1 MIISPDEVLK
11 IALAEEGYLEKSKT
25 AYALN
30 KDIIYDK
37 NAGAGSDNIT
47 KFGYEM
53 HKIEPKVMDF
63 PAAWCFA
70 EGTFVLTDCGYKS
83 IEELRVGDKVLNANG
98 DSFNEV
104 TDIATRVKSV
114 RKLSAY
120 GSLPILTTDDHPFL
134 GNQRLGVRKDWKKTK
149 LDFYPAN
156 KFKKGDNVVITTNKF
171 NNGIELSYDEAWLVG
186 YFVGDGWK
194 TTRKEYKICGDDK
207 KEVEIFKH
215 IKYFHKDK
223 DYDSRTCHEYTID
236 KVGNSKI
243 IPILNE
249 ANTGAS
255 NKEVPVSILFSGTEI
270 KKAFLDGYLTADGY
284 KGFKF
289 STVSKKLA
297 LGISKI
303 VFDLGYGCVLRECA
317 RNEEQEIFDV
327 RINAY
332 RKIKVKPIIYV
343 GQINKNCDLR
353 HRKDRIVDN
362 ITYVPVKEN
371 VSLNTKT
378 VVYNI
383 STDGNHTFI
392 ANNLAV
398 HNCDAFVDWCFM
410 KAFGVD
416 IAKNLLCGNFDDYT
430 INSANYYKKANQWV
444 NSNPLVG
451 DQIFFKNTVR
461 ICHTGLV
468 YKVDKRY
475 IYTIEGNTSNKG
487 LLVPN
492 GGGVAKK
499 VYLHTYVGIAGFGR
513 PKYEVRG
520 ACALGDQNPDVV
532 ELQKRLMAKGY
543 PLPKY
548 GVDGQYGEETF
559 RAVKQFRVDNDLR
572 SSGVCDAECWL
583 KLMK

>member
-37 NAGAGSDNIT
+37 TAGAGSDNIT

-63 PAAWCFA
+63 PAKW
-70 EGTFVLTDCGYKS
+70 
-83 IEELRVGDKVLNANG
+83 
-98 DSFNEV
+98 
-104 TDIATRVKSV
+104 
-114 RKLSAY
+114 
-120 GSLPILTTDDHPFL
+120 
-134 GNQRLGVRKDWKKTK
+134 
-149 LDFYPAN
+149 
-156 KFKKGDNVVITTNKF
+156 
-171 NNGIELSYDEAWLVG
+171 
-186 YFVGDGWK
+186 
-194 TTRKEYKICGDDK
+194 
-207 KEVEIFKH
+207 
-215 IKYFHKDK
+215 
-223 DYDSRTCHEYTID
+223 
-236 KVGNSKI
+236 
-243 IPILNE
+243 
-249 ANTGAS
+249 
-255 NKEVPVSILFSGTEI
+255 
-270 KKAFLDGYLTADGY
+270 
-284 KGFKF
+284 
-289 STVSKKLA
+289 
-297 LGISKI
+297 
-303 VFDLGYGCVLRECA
+303 
-317 RNEEQEIFDV
+317 
-327 RINAY
+327 
-332 RKIKVKPIIYV
+332 
-343 GQINKNCDLR
+343 
-353 HRKDRIVDN
+353 
-362 ITYVPVKEN
+362 
-371 VSLNTKT
+371 
-378 VVYNI
+378 
-383 STDGNHTFI
+383 
-392 ANNLAV
+392 
-398 HNCDAFVDWCFM
+398 CDAFVDWCFM
-410 KAFGVD
+410 KAFGID

-430 INSANYYKKANQWV
+430 INSANLYKKANQWV